1 MRTPVNLV
9 DAAARTQRAA
19 PTPGQVGQAHERA
32 VDGGLL
38 VGEPVGLRVR
48 DLDVD
53 RDPCPARGLLVDR
66 HSNTRSE
73 TSRETVTRRSPRSV
87 RTAWGI
93 GKSGYPTGYIVK
105 APSPAGSTVA
115 QPTHHDG

>member
-1 MRTPVNLV
+1 M
-9 DAAARTQRAA
+9 
-19 PTPGQVGQAHERA
+19 
-32 VDGGLL
+32 DGGPL
-38 VGEPVGLRVR
+38 VREPVRLRLR

-53 RDPCPARGLLVDR
+53 RDPRAARGSSSSR

-73 TSRETVTRRSPRSV
+73 TWQETVTRRSPRSV